1 MKTQKIVRFTR
12 NFDRRHRTDVYLY
25 ANTYED
31 ITSLIENEINDNV
44 YGISDYPISNTVES
58 ELYESLNMA
67 FWEEQYEDDYERFE
81 NMLEKFHDNQNKL
94 ATEEQWREAVLD
106 NGE

>member
-1 MKTQKIVRFTR
+1 MRAGKLLKAALNKEGPMKTQKIVRFTR

-44 YGISDYPISNTVES
+44 YGISDYPNLS
-58 ELYESLNMA
+58 
-67 FWEEQYEDDYERFE
+67 
-81 NMLEKFHDNQNKL
+81 
-94 ATEEQWREAVLD
+94 
-106 NGE
+106 

>member
-44 YGISDYPISNTVES
+44 YGISDYPISNTVED

-81 NMLEKFHDNQNKL
+81 ISQQPKQISYRRTV
-94 ATEEQWREAVLD
+94 A
-106 NGE
+106 

>member
-44 YGISDYPISNTVES
+44 YGISDYPIHYVIF
-58 ELYESLNMA
+58 A
-67 FWEEQYEDDYERFE
+67 FF
-81 NMLEKFHDNQNKL
+81 L
-94 ATEEQWREAVLD
+94 VLLFRYLF
-106 NGE
+106 G

>member
-44 YGISDYPISNTVES
+44 YGISDYPNLS
-58 ELYESLNMA
+58 
-67 FWEEQYEDDYERFE
+67 
-81 NMLEKFHDNQNKL
+81 
-94 ATEEQWREAVLD
+94 
-106 NGE
+106 